1 MKRKIWRN
9 EISATAKNG
18 SGEEWE
24 NRELREKGAVAWSRK
39 DPKLLPE
46 PEQIYEVSALAPGS
60 GSYSS
65 SILNHNSY
73 GIE

>member
-1 MKRKIWRN
+1 MAAER
-9 EISATAKNG
+9 NG

-24 NRELREKGAVAWSRK
+24 NRELREKGAVAWSRSRK

-46 PEQIYEVSALAPGS
+46 PEQIYEVSAPAPDS

>member
-24 NRELREKGAVAWSRK
+24 NRELREKGAMVWSRSRK

-46 PEQIYEVSALAPGS
+46 PEQIYEVSAPAPGS
-60 GSYSS
+60 GLSQVP
-65 SILNHNSY
+65 
-73 GIE
+73 